1 MLHLGLL
8 VLALVCL
15 AVWCHRPTQPQLA
28 ECRHSGTQCQVSW
41 SIPAPAP
48 GELIGKVAGLIPVK
62 LYRVQ
67 LREDEGQWRTVV
79 RRSDLFLK
87 YQAQTASSNST
98 NLK

>member
-1 MLHLGLL
+1 ML

-15 AVWCHRPTQPQLA
+15 AVWCHRPAQPQLL
-28 ECRHSGTQCQVSW
+28 ECRHSGTQVQVSW
-41 SIPAPAP
+41 SVPAPTPAP

-79 RRSDLFLK
+79 RRSEMFLK
-87 YQAQTASSNST
+87 HQAQTASSNST

>member
-1 MLHLGLL
+1 ML

-15 AVWCHRPTQPQLA
+15 AVWCHRPAQPQLA

-41 SIPAPAP
+41 SVPAPTP
-48 GELIGKVAGLIPVK
+48 GEVISKVAGLIPVK
-62 LYRVQ
+62 RYRVQ
-67 LREDEGQWRTVV
+67 LREDQGQWRTVV

-87 YQAQTASSNST
+87 YQAQIASSNST

>member
-1 MLHLGLL
+1 ML

-15 AVWCHRPTQPQLA
+15 AVWCHRPAQPQLL
-28 ECRHSGTQCQVSW
+28 ECRHSGTQVQVSW
-41 SIPAPAP
+41 SVPAPTP
-48 GELIGKVAGLIPVK
+48 GEVIGKVAGLIPVK

-79 RRSDLFLK
+79 RRSEMFLK
-87 YQAQTASSNST
+87 HQAQTASSNST